1 MSKGSEQ
8 QIHALARAFAAAHG
22 TKQQQRTVLRRIEQ
36 LAGQALVDL
45 RLDPDSLAALSVEEL
60 RHCLGTGF
68 KQRQLRTLLL
78 VIEALQ
84 QELG

>member
-1 MSKGSEQ
+1 MRLWMPPLS
-8 QIHALARAFAAAHG
+8 R
-22 TKQQQRTVLRRIEQ
+22 
-36 LAGQALVDL
+36 QAMHHWLLHDL
-45 RLDPDSLAALSVEEL
+45 RLDPDSLVALSVEKL

>member
-1 MSKGSEQ
+1 MRDWLL
-8 QIHALARAFAAAHG
+8 H
-22 TKQQQRTVLRRIEQ
+22 
-36 LAGQALVDL
+36 DL
-45 RLDPDSLAALSVEEL
+45 RLEPVLLAELSLEEL